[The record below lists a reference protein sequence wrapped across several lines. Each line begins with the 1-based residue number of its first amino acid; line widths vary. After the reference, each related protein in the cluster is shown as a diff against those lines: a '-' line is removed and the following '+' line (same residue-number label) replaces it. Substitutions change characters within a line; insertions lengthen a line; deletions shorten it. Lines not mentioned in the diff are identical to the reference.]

1 MTLKEFH
8 EKFKLLK
15 AKGFVKSRRKG
26 PTGVGHTLEVEL
38 GLKEN
43 NIDLPDIED
52 YELKGHRIN
61 SSSMITLFTFNRK
74 AWQMKAIQAVRKY
87 GSLDKDGRQGLY
99 YTMSLKPNSA
109 GVFLF
114 VDDTDMYIR
123 HVSGEIIAK
132 WNLES
137 IAKQFVKKM
146 PALLLV
152 SAFSEERD
160 DVEYFHYQRAQLM
173 VGVSPEL
180 IAEQIRSE
188 NILIDLR
195 LHDKGTEGARN
206 HGTGFRVKEDKL
218 PLLFKSIT
226 DL

>member
-1 MTLKEFH
+1 MKLEEFKKQFKQLKE
-8 EKFKLLK
+8 
-15 AKGFVKSRRKG
+15 KGFVKSRRKG
-26 PTGVGHTLEVEL
+26 PTGVGHTLEVEI

-43 NIDLPDIED
+43 NLDLPDIDD

-87 GSLDKDGRQGLY
+87 GSFDKDGRKGLY
-99 YTMSLKPNSA
+99 YTMSLRPNSA
-109 GVFLF
+109 GVFLY
-114 VDDTDMYIR
+114 VDDTDMSIR
-123 HVSGEIIAK
+123 HVSGEVIAK
-132 WNLES
+132 WNLELV
-137 IAKQFVKKM
+137 AKQFKKKM
-146 PALLLV
+146 PALLFV

-160 DVEYFHYQRAQLM
+160 GIEYFHYQRAQLM
-173 VGVSPEL
+173 VGISPEL

-218 PLLFKSIT
+218 PLLFKNIT

>member
-1 MTLKEFH
+1 MTLTEFKKKF
-8 EKFKLLK
+8 EKLK
-15 AKGFVKSRRKG
+15 AKGFVKSKRKG

-38 GLKEN
+38 GLSEN
-43 NIDLPDIED
+43 NVALPDID
-52 YELKGHRIN
+52 KYELKGHRIN

-87 GSLDKDGRQGLY
+87 GSLDKDGRKGLY

-114 VDDTDMYIR
+114 VDDADVSVR
-123 HVSGEIIAK
+123 HISGEVIAK

-137 IAKQFVKKM
+137 VAKQFAKKM
-146 PALLLV
+146 PALLFV

-173 VGVSPEL
+173 AGTSPEL
-180 IAEQIRSE
+180 IAEQIHSE

-218 PLLFKSIT
+218 PLLFRTIT

>member
-1 MTLKEFH
+1 MTLQEFKQ
-8 EKFKLLK
+8 KFKTLK

-38 GLKEN
+38 GLSEN
-43 NIDLPDIED
+43 NLDLPDIED
-52 YELKGHRIN
+52 FELKGHRIN

-114 VDDTDMYIR
+114 VDDTDMYVR

-132 WNLES
+132 WNLVS
-137 IAKQFVKKM
+137 VAKQFKKKM
-146 PALLLV
+146 PALLFV

-160 DVEYFHYQRAQLM
+160 GIEYFHYQRAQLM
-173 VGVSPEL
+173 TGVSSEL

-218 PLLFKSIT
+218 PLLFQNIS

>member
-1 MTLKEFH
+1 MTLEEFK
-8 EKFKLLK
+8 EKFEILK
-15 AKGFVKSRRKG
+15 GKGFVKSRRKG
-26 PTGVGHTLEVEL
+26 PTGVGHTLEVEI
-38 GLKEN
+38 GVNEN
-43 NIDLPDIED
+43 NIDLPDID
-52 YELKGHRIN
+52 KYELKGHRIN
-61 SSSMITLFTFNRK
+61 SNSMITLFTFNRK

-87 GSLDKDGRQGLY
+87 GSLDKDGRKGLY

-114 VDDTDMYIR
+114 VDDTDMYVR

-137 IAKQFVKKM
+137 VAKQFAKKM
-146 PALLLV
+146 PALLFV
-152 SAFSEERD
+152 SAFSEVRD

-173 VGVSPEL
+173 VGTSHEL

-206 HGTGFRVKEDKL
+206 HGTGFRAKEDKL
-218 PLLFKSIT
+218 PLLFKSIN

>member
-1 MTLKEFH
+1 MTLEEFKEEF
-8 EKFKLLK
+8 EKLK

-43 NIDLPDIED
+43 NLSLPDID
-52 YELKGHRIN
+52 KYELKGHRIN
-61 SSSMITLFTFNRK
+61 AKSMITLFTFNKK
-74 AWQMKAIQAVRKY
+74 AWQMKAILAVRKH
-87 GSLDKDGRQGLY
+87 GSLDKDGRKGLY

-114 VDDTDMYIR
+114 VDDTDMSVR

-137 IAKQFVKKM
+137 IAQQFKKKM
-146 PALLLV
+146 PALLFV

-160 DVEYFHYQRAQLM
+160 GVEYFHYSRAQLM
-173 VGVSPEL
+173 AGTSPEL
-180 IAEQIRSE
+180 IADQIRSE
-188 NILIDLR
+188 SILIDLR
-195 LHDKGTEGARN
+195 LHDKGTDGARN
-206 HGTGFRVKEDKL
+206 HGTGFRVKEEKL
-218 PLLFKSIT
+218 PLLFKNIT

>member
-1 MTLKEFH
+1 MTIEEFKYKFEKLKN
-8 EKFKLLK
+8 
-15 AKGFVKSRRKG
+15 KGFVKSKRKG

-38 GLKEN
+38 GLQEN
-43 NIDLPDIED
+43 NIDLPDID
-52 YELKGHRIN
+52 KYELKGHRIN
-61 SSSMITLFTFNRK
+61 SNSMITLFTFNRK
-74 AWQMKAIQAVRKY
+74 AWQMKAIEAVRKY
-87 GSLDKDGRQGLY
+87 GSLDKDGRKGLY

-114 VDDTDMYIR
+114 VDNTDVSIR
-123 HVSGEIIAK
+123 HISGQVIAK
-132 WNLES
+132 WNLEA
-137 IAKQFVKKM
+137 ITKQFTKKI
-146 PALLLV
+146 PALLFV

-160 DVEYFHYQRAQLM
+160 GIEYFHYHRAQLM
-173 VGVSPEL
+173 TITSPDL
-180 IAEQIRSE
+180 IADQIRYE

-218 PLLFKSIT
+218 PLLFKNIT